1 MELINFRDL
10 LVDVLDK
17 TKAFLVPKQRENL
30 KAQKAKNVPSHT
42 RNNHI
47 SVSSSLVRRK
57 AVCIQN
63 LIFPWKI
70 NF

>member
-17 TKAFLVPKQRENL
+17 TKAFLVPKQRENF
-30 KAQKAKNVPSHT
+30 KAQKAKKVHT

-63 LIFPWKI
+63 
-70 NF
+70 